1 MENTTVPVQIE
12 QRAYDQA
19 RLDAFVNRIF
29 VIESITL
36 GNPQEGVLVR
46 YRGRLRDEDSA
57 AAYDVLAAQ
66 VAPYNIT
73 PLFRVEDNQHVI
85 ILSPGKPQPKPS
97 NPVVNLVMFGLTLAS
112 VIFVSGLTALNQ
124 APQGSPLNTVWTV
137 VVGGL
142 PFAISFLTILA
153 VHEFGHYLMG
163 RRHGVHVTLPYFIP
177 LPLPPF
183 GTMGAF
189 INMKEPPKNRR
200 HLLDIGLA
208 GPLAGLAVAIPIL
221 ILGLYLSKLDPLPAR
236 IAPGL
241 ALQLEGNSLLYLF
254 LKFAVFGQLL
264 PAPASYGGLPEW
276 LYWLR
281 YFFTGRPFPLG
292 GMDVL
297 LHPVAMAGWAGILI
311 TALNLIP
318 AGQFDG
324 GHVMYVLF
332 GRKAA
337 QRLLPFILVALAV
350 LGMFWFGWWIWIF
363 LIFFLGRVYA
373 EPLDQ
378 ITELDPARRRLGIFA
393 IVVFILVFTP
403 IPLNLIV

>member
-1 MENTTVPVQIE
+1 MEDLRTPEMASNSPV
-12 QRAYDQA
+12 DQA
-19 RLDAFVNRIF
+19 RLDALVHRMFN
-29 VIESITL
+29 IESITL
-36 GNPQEGVLVR
+36 GNAQDGVIAR
-46 YRGRLRDEDSA
+46 YRGRLRSEDSA
-57 AAYDVLAAQ
+57 AAYDQLAGQ
-66 VAPYNIT
+66 LAPYHIT
-73 PLFRVEDNQHVI
+73 PLFRREDDQHVI
-85 ILSPGKPQPKPS
+85 VLVPGKPQPKAS
-97 NPVVNLVMFGLTLAS
+97 NPVVNLIMFFLTLAS
-112 VIFVSGLTALNQ
+112 VIFVSGLTALEQ
-124 APQGSPLNTVWTV
+124 APAGSPLNSIETIIR
-137 VVGGL
+137 GGL
-142 PFAISFLTILA
+142 PFAAAFLTILA
-153 VHEFGHYLMG
+153 AHEFGHYLAG
-163 RRHGVHVTLPYFIP
+163 RRHGVHVSLPYFIP

-221 ILGLYLSKLDPLPAR
+221 ILGLYLSKLDALPAR
-236 IAPGL
+236 IPPGMGL
-241 ALQLEGNSLLYLF
+241 TLEGNSLLYLF
-254 LKFAVFGQLL
+254 LKYAVFGQLL
-264 PAPASYGGLPEW
+264 PTPPSFDGLPEW

-281 YFFTGRPFPLG
+281 YFFTGRPYPLG
-292 GMDVL
+292 GTDVL

-337 QRLLPFILVALAV
+337 LRLLPFILVGLAI
-350 LGMFWFGWWIWIF
+350 LGLFWFGWYIWIA
-363 LIFFLGRVYA
+363 LIFFLGRAHA

-378 ITELDPARRRLGIFA
+378 ITELDAGRRRLGVFA